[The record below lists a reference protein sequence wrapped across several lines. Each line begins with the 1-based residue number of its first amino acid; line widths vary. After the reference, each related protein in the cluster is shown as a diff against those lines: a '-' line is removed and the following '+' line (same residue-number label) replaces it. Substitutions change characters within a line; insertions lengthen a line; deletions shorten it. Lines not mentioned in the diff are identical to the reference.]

1 MSYARSLL
9 ILHVLLLNGLN
20 KKKVQ
25 MTCRWSVG
33 RRLSDVP
40 LWVNIVPPVPKFADT
55 MHLIGFNFHLIGYE
69 LVECLFV
76 KSFDGLIRPAG
87 TSLKLRRQVLESCLR
102 SFQGQFARFSHAVDI
117 TKVLLPMRSVFW
129 YLYPTIP

>member
-1 MSYARSLL
+1 M
-9 ILHVLLLNGLN
+9 
-20 KKKVQ
+20 Q

-76 KSFDGLIRPAG
+76 KSFDGLKTSQASLGKLPA
-87 TSLKLRRQVLESCLR
+87 K
-102 SFQGQFARFSHAVDI
+102 FSRLACEV
-117 TKVLLPMRSVFW
+117 
-129 YLYPTIP
+129 